1 MNSDRT
7 IRLEEHII
15 SALGLWYLEWQ
26 ASQKDRLKKQYQ
38 SPKTFIDKHLVST
51 ESERL
56 LGNTASSLVLPSK

>member
-38 SPKTFIDKHLVST
+38 SPKAFIDKHLTVS
-51 ESERL
+51 SPK
-56 LGNTASSLVLPSK
+56 SSAAKST

>member
-26 ASQKDRLKKQYQ
+26 ASQKDRLKKQFQ
-38 SPKTFIDKHLVST
+38 SPKTFIDKHLTAASNK
-51 ESERL
+51 
-56 LGNTASSLVLPSK
+56 NT

>member
-38 SPKTFIDKHLVST
+38 SPQAFIDKHLTVS
-51 ESERL
+51 SPKSS
-56 LGNTASSLVLPSK
+56 ASKST